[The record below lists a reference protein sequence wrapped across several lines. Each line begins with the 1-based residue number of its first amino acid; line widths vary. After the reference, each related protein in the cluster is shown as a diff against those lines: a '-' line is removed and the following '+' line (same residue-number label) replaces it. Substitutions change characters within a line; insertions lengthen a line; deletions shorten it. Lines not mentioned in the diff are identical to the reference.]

1 MRATKRT
8 FEFGVYFYFLVFAS
22 LFVFILTLNDI
33 AMANFKTGLNGFSFI
48 LSIFVLIFFVVLMIT
63 PILLVIKMKGYKS
76 KEEEPET
83 KPDELE
89 NFKERTFLEKIW
101 RNYTNGLR
109 RNIFARLFYTFLL
122 FKQLCYAIIFVF
134 VTGKEAQL
142 SLFIIA
148 TFFYLMYIIIVRPF
162 EHLVQ
167 NIISL
172 INEFIVLLCAFLMI
186 AFLDDGEQKTGFA
199 TAIIVLFSIT
209 IIGSFVISII
219 FQIYQMCLRRKRS
232 KVEKQAEVNESNIHI
247 KNNDIKGVEESPY
260 ESRDEPIMN
269 DSGLPPIHKKRG
281 EETSRF
287 EELKDESFKGRQDSL
302 GLGDSDRKSKI
313 VFMLI
318 VIVN

>member
-1 MRATKRT
+1 MIKMRGSKAVEEESETKVEELDMPKHRT
-8 FEFGVYFYFLVFAS
+8 FF
-22 LFVFILTLNDI
+22 
-33 AMANFKTGLNGFSFI
+33 
-48 LSIFVLIFFVVLMIT
+48 
-63 PILLVIKMKGYKS
+63 
-76 KEEEPET
+76 
-83 KPDELE
+83 
-89 NFKERTFLEKIW
+89 EKIW
-101 RNYTNGLR
+101 RNYINGFR
-109 RNIFARLFYTFLL
+109 RNILARLFYTFLL

-148 TFFYLMYIIIVRPF
+148 TFFYLLYIIIVRPF

-172 INEFIVLLCAFLMI
+172 VNEFIVLLCAFLMI

-219 FQIYQMCLRRKRS
+219 FQIYQLCQRRKRS
-232 KVEKQAEVNESNIHI
+232 KVEKEAEINESNIHM
-247 KNNDIKGVEESPY
+247 KNNDMKGIEESPY

-269 DSGLPPIHKKRG
+269 ESGLPPIHKKRG

-287 EELKDESFKGRQDSL
+287 EEIKDESFKDRQDSL
-302 GLGDSDRKSKI
+302 GLGDSDRKSKLDSHC
-313 VFMLI
+313 LI
-318 VIVN
+318 LTIS